1 MELREGENQRQWRIL
16 SVACVVMLDQVATSK
31 GKHSI
36 LQKSDEGGIHALR
49 KADALF
55 LCPFALT

>member
-16 SVACVVMLDQVATSK
+16 SVACVMMLDQMAASQ

-36 LQKSDEGGIHALR
+36 LQKSDEGDIHALC
-49 KADALF
+49 KAVALL
-55 LCPFALT
+55 LCPFSLP